1 MGVFAGP
8 EIVEDGLVLALD
20 VANSKSYDSRPRGQ
34 QTYTSSGTYSWTCP
48 SGVTSVSVVC
58 VGGGGGGNGG
68 GNGVGGAGGGGGGGL
83 GYKNNISVTPGQ
95 SYTVVV
101 GGGGAGDAWDGPP
114 YSTNPADSGGDSYFI
129 DATTVKGGGGGGGN
143 GNSGAAGGS
152 GGTYVGDGGG
162 NGNSGGTGSGSGS
175 GTGYLPATG
184 GGGGSTGTYTG
195 NATTRGT
202 SKYIT
207 SNCTSGCLA
216 GNGTGQGLLG
226 DGSSGLYGR
235 GGGANMNTFSNGTSG
250 YTGAVRIMWGP
261 DRSYPSTGVADQTG
275 STAFDDISGNS
286 NTGTL
291 TNGPTY
297 SSDDGGS
304 IVFYGTDDYITFPSS
319 SSFGFGTGDFTVELF
334 IRPDVV
340 ASGYIGL
347 CGSLNVGTPV
357 GFAFGT
363 DNAGYITYSFNSS
376 GATTFTANST
386 GVKWSANVW
395 QQIVLRRESGSVIIF
410 LNGSQIGT
418 TKTDTANL
426 GTSDDFVIGRYYTNY
441 NNYYFD
447 GKISNFKIYS
457 KALTASEIQQ
467 NYNALRSRFGI

>member
-1 MGVFAGP
+1 VGVFAGP

-20 VANSKSYDSRPRGQ
+20 AANLKSYDSRIISGQ
-34 QTYTSSGTYSWTCP
+34 QTYTSSGTHSWTCP

-58 VGGGGGGNGG
+58 IGGGGGGNGG

-101 GGGGAGDAWDGPP
+101 GGGGAGDYWSGPP
-114 YSTNPADSGGDSYFI
+114 YSTDPADSGGDSYFI

-207 SNCTSGCLA
+207 SNCISGCLA

-226 DGSSGLYGR
+226 TGSSGLYGR

-261 DRSYPSTGVADQTG
+261 DRSYPSTGVADQSG
-275 STAFDDISGNS
+275 STAFDDISGQGN
-286 NTGTL
+286 NGTF
-291 TNGPTY
+291 GAGSAAPTY
-297 SSDDGGS
+297 DSANGGSLVFDGSDDYVTIPTITLDKDNSAFSVWFTVGVDFTGN
-304 IVFYGTDDYITFPSS
+304 YGNRGIILGYNGDEFLSLFAISAQNNLQGETNTNEDYYL
-319 SSFGFGTGDFTVELF
+319 GAFGTGDTSISNGWNNVQVSFENSIAKT
-334 IRPDVV
+334 
-340 ASGYIGL
+340 YINGIL
-347 CGSLNVGTPV
+347 KYTSTTLTNDLAINEIV
-357 GFAFGT
+357 
-363 DNAGYITYSFNSS
+363 SS
-376 GATTFTANST
+376 DATANYQGNIAQVS
-386 GVKWSANVW
+386 
-395 QQIVLRRESGSVIIF
+395 I
-410 LNGSQIGT
+410 
-418 TKTDTANL
+418 
-426 GTSDDFVIGRYYTNY
+426 Y
-441 NNYYFD
+441 N
-447 GKISNFKIYS
+447 KS
-457 KALTASEIQQ
+457 LTASEVKQ
-467 NYNALRSRFGI
+467 NFNALRRRFGI